1 MPAVTCRGETGKGI
15 FMNKAVTEGTEFMP
29 PAFADGLGV
38 WSSGDGTPGSPT
50 YDGSGSGAFV
60 PADADFAGCLEIFKT
75 ESTQRLRYMGQ
86 TQLLPGCYLQI
97 KARVK
102 AISGPL
108 PTVRVA
114 GWAGGAGDAHVT
126 GLIEQGEVIQLHEYG
141 RVYEVSAIVGSGRRQ
156 GVDMPW
162 GSDALYGHFGLDING
177 TNGAVIRVD
186 DIEITDVSNVF
197 LRDMIGLV
205 DVRDFGAIGDGVTD
219 DSAAFAAADQAADGR
234 KIYVPQ
240 GTYLLEQNTTLSA
253 DVDFD
258 GTVTMPDDKLL
269 VLTKSYDLPTYISAF
284 GDEELAFKKAFQA
297 LLNNADHE
305 SLDLGGR
312 KIAVTEP
319 IDMQAAVPNRT
330 TYATRRVVRNGQFDV
345 KSSSA
350 WDTETF
356 TSVAT
361 YNPTDPYKLSNVANV
376 ANIPVGALVTGSGV
390 GREIYV
396 RSKNEGAGEITLNA
410 AIYDSVG
417 TQTFTFTD
425 FKYLLDFGGFSSLQK
440 FGMEGIEF
448 QCNSRCSAIRLS
460 PGGNTFVL
468 KDCFVSRPKDRGI
481 TSIGIG
487 CQGML
492 IDGCQF
498 LSSEEDLDVADRSSI
513 AVNSNAND
521 VKLRHNRANRF
532 HHFAVLGGDN
542 NLVLGN
548 HFFQGDSASTGVRNA
563 GLVLIGG
570 YNSSSIAENYV
581 DNCFIQ
587 WTNERDASPNY
598 NSGYSFSALS
608 ITDNIFYASDVES
621 WFSFIVVRPYGSGHY
636 LNGLAVTGNKFR
648 TNAGSISRV
657 DRVDTTFSDLNP
669 DKYSGVNFSNN
680 TFHAVSTP
688 CENPLRLRHTQNSR
702 SSSWAISSGGQLPF
716 RGRALGCDAMVAI
729 GPLRTQLGTTR
740 YTAPYVEL
748 EQGSDQNDIKL
759 RWPESLSGE
768 VSITIRADT

>member
-1 MPAVTCRGETGKGI
+1 
-15 FMNKAVTEGTEFMP
+15 MNKAITEGIVFMP

-50 YDGSGSGAFV
+50 YGGSGTGAFV
-60 PADADFAGCLEIFKT
+60 PADADFAGCLEIIKT
-75 ESTQRLRYMGQ
+75 EATQRLRHMGQ
-86 TQLLPGCYLQI
+86 TPLLPGCYLQI

-108 PTVRVA
+108 PEVRIA
-114 GWAGGAGDAHVT
+114 GWAGGAGDTHVT
-126 GLIEQGEVIQLHEYG
+126 GLVEQGPATQLAAYG
-141 RVYEVSAIVGSGRRQ
+141 RVYEISAIVGSGRRQ

-162 GSDALYGHFGLDING
+162 SSEALYGHFGLDING
-177 TNGAVIRVD
+177 TNGALVRVD
-186 DIEITDVSNVF
+186 DIEITDVSGLF

-205 DVRDFGAIGDGVTD
+205 DVRDFGAVGDGVTD
-219 DSAAFAAADQAADGR
+219 DSTAFEAADQAANGR
-234 KIYVPQ
+234 RIYVPP
-240 GTYLLEQNTTLSA
+240 GSYLLNQNTTLSA

-258 GTVTMPDDKLL
+258 GTLTMPDDRMLL
-269 VLTKSYDLPTYISAF
+269 LTKSFDLPTYISAF

-330 TYATRRVVRNGQFDV
+330 SYATRRVLRNGQFDV
-345 KSSSA
+345 KNSSA

-361 YNPTDPYKLSNVANV
+361 YDISNSTKLANVANV
-376 ANIPVGALVTGSGV
+376 ANIPVGALVNGSGV
-390 GREIYV
+390 GREVYV
-396 RSKNEGAGEITLNA
+396 RSKNIGAGEVTLSAPLYGA
-410 AIYDSVG
+410 AG

-425 FKYLLDFGGFSSLQK
+425 YKYLLDFSGFSGLQK
-440 FGMEGIEF
+440 FGMEAIEF

-460 PGGNTFVL
+460 PGGNTFAL
-468 KDCFVSRPKDRGI
+468 KDCFISRPKDRGI
-481 TSIGIG
+481 TSIGNG

-498 LSSEEDLDVADRSSI
+498 LSSEEGLDVADRSSI
-513 AVNSNAND
+513 ALNTNAND

-570 YNSSSIAENYV
+570 YHSTSIAENYV

-587 WTNERDASPNY
+587 WTNERDTSPNFTT
-598 NSGYSFSALS
+598 GWSFSALS
-608 ITDNIFYASDVES
+608 ITDNIFYASNVPS
-621 WFSFIVVRPYGSGHY
+621 WFSYIVIRPYGSGHFI
-636 LNGLAVTGNKFR
+636 NGLAVTGNKFR
-648 TNAGSISRV
+648 AHAGTISRV
-657 DRVDTTFSDLNP
+657 DRVDTSLGTLNP
-669 DKYSGVNFSNN
+669 DRYSQVNFANN
-680 TFHAVSTP
+680 TFHNVTTQ
-688 CENPLRLRHTQNSR
+688 CQNPLRVRYKRSSR
-702 SSSWAISSGGQLPF
+702 SSSWTVSSSSRLPF
-716 RGRALGCDAMVAI
+716 GGRTRSVDSIATI
-729 GPLRTQLGTTR
+729 GALRTQLNTTK
-740 YTAPYVEL
+740 YTSPYVL
-748 EQGSDQNDIKL
+748 LKQGTSQNQIQL
-759 RWPESLSGE
+759 RWTEALSGE
-768 VSITIRADT
+768 VSVTMRADL